1 MWGGEKF
8 SAPFINFKKKDI
20 FMIKFYRKYND
31 TWVALAPSEL
41 EYMRINPLTMAVER
55 LILNIAPCRYCNGDG
70 CGKCGYSGFG
80 EFGNISLDSY
90 VWEDVS
96 CYYKYELGDNNETK

>member
-1 MWGGEKF
+1 
-8 SAPFINFKKKDI
+8 
-20 FMIKFYRKYND
+20 MIKFYRKHND

-55 LILNIAPCRYCNGDG
+55 LILNIALCRYCNGDG
-70 CGKCGYSGFG
+70 CGRCGYNGF
-80 EFGNISLDSY
+80 EESLGNISLDSY